1 MLMPSVSRY
10 MTAQPWTIDRAA
22 SLRDAQQLMREHQIR
37 HLPVL
42 DDGELVGV
50 VSERDIGLVE
60 ARAGVDPGKTPIGDA
75 MVERPFIVTSD
86 AALDE
91 VATIMSERK
100 YGSVIVMGHDGVEGI
115 FTAVDACRV
124 LAEVLQRVVD

>member
-10 MTAQPWTIDRAA
+10 MTAQPWTIERTA
-22 SLRDAQQLMREHQIR
+22 SLRDAEQMMRDHRIR
-37 HLPVL
+37 HLPVV

-50 VSERDIGLVE
+50 VSERDLK
-60 ARAGVDPGKTPIGDA
+60 ALASRPGVDATAARVAEA
-75 MVERPFIVTSD
+75 MIERPFVVTSD

-91 VATIMSERK
+91 VATIMSEQK

-124 LAEVLQRVVD
+124 LAEVLQRVAE

>member
-10 MTAQPWTIDRAA
+10 MTAQPWTIERTA
-22 SLRDAQQLMREHQIR
+22 SLRDAEQLMRDHQIR
-37 HLPVL
+37 HLPVV
-42 DDGELVGV
+42 DDGQLVGV
-50 VSERDIGLVE
+50 VTERDLKALT
-60 ARAGVDPGKTPIGDA
+60 ARPGIDA
-75 MVERPFIVTSD
+75 SAARVTEVMIERPFIVTSD

-91 VATIMSERK
+91 VATIMSEQK

-124 LAEVLQRVVD
+124 LAEVLQRVVE

>member
-22 SLRDAQQLMREHQIR
+22 SLREAQQLMREHQIR